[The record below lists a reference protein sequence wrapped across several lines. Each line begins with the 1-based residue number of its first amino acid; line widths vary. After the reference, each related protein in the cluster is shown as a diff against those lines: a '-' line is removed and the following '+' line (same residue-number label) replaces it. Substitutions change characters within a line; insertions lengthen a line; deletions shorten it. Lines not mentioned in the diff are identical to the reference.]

1 MRRIAKLL
9 ELTPKLDVH
18 FILAGWN
25 SKVGSQKIPE
35 IVDMFDLG
43 VQNKAR
49 QRLTVLS
56 REQVSGYVKEKRVWH
71 ATVHRVAKSWT
82 WLSDWTMTRTIMN
95 YSFYN

>member
-1 MRRIAKLL
+1 
-9 ELTPKLDVH
+9 
-18 FILAGWN
+18 
-25 SKVGSQKIPE
+25 
-35 IVDMFDLG
+35 MFDLG

-82 WLSDWTMTRTIMN
+82 
-95 YSFYN
+95 